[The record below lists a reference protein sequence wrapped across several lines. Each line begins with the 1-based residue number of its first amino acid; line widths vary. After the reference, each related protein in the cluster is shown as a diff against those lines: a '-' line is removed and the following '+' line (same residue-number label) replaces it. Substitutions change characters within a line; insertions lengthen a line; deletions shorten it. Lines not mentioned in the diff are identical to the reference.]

1 HYLGICKPC
10 AFVFKGGCSSGTVCG
25 FCHLCPP
32 EDKKLRKRLWKE
44 RRTRGRRSP
53 AGRRGR
59 RHGGLSRPL
68 SLSGQGSQRKTRVL
82 RNVGF
87 PPNPRLTRPRL
98 SCGAP
103 AVKARRGA
111 GVFKHLGILGASRV
125 PTSPSRGE
133 AARRKEEGGTCCS
146 CPSCSRPAP
155 GAALGLGPPPS
166 TAPRGAEARTRRASR
181 GAPPGSPQGR
191 AARPARAEFEEDDDA
206 AARGEDG
213 EDVVVVVAVVA
224 AAAAPAAAAA
234 AAGTAAAA

>member
-125 PTSPSRGE
+125 PTSPSRGRQGGRRRE
-133 AARRKEEGGTCCS
+133 GRAVLARVAPAPPPGRAQGALHGAPPRAARKDALPG
-146 CPSCSRPAP
+146 RPAP
-155 GAALGLGPPPS
+155 NSRRTTTPRPAARMAKTSSSSSPWSPPPPPPPPPPR
-166 TAPRGAEARTRRASR
+166 PRGRLPR
-181 GAPPGSPQGR
+181 
-191 AARPARAEFEEDDDA
+191 
-206 AARGEDG
+206 
-213 EDVVVVVAVVA
+213 
-224 AAAAPAAAAA
+224 
-234 AAGTAAAA
+234 

>member
-1 HYLGICKPC
+1 RGHYLGICKPC

-68 SLSGQGSQRKTRVL
+68 SLSGQGSQRVRGGGSYTDRGIRGWL
-82 RNVGF
+82 SFSWRPRQADPS

-125 PTSPSRGE
+125 PTSPSRG
-133 AARRKEEGGTCCS
+133 
-146 CPSCSRPAP
+146 
-155 GAALGLGPPPS
+155 
-166 TAPRGAEARTRRASR
+166 
-181 GAPPGSPQGR
+181 
-191 AARPARAEFEEDDDA
+191 FW
-206 AARGEDG
+206 
-213 EDVVVVVAVVA
+213 
-224 AAAAPAAAAA
+224 
-234 AAGTAAAA
+234 